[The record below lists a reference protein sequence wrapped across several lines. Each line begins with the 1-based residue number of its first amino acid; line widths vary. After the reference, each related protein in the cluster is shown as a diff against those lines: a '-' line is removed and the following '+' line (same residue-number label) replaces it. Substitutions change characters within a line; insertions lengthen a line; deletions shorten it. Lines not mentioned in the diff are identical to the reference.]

1 MRVLAA
7 SALVIGGAAAW
18 SSLNQMQQVL
28 QASSSRAS
36 DVLSKPL
43 AEFQQSLKSLTK
55 EARVAWD
62 EVSLLYPEAME
73 QVAFFSAPKKH
84 TRKPDSHWDHIIRG
98 ADVQSVWVEN
108 ANGEKERDVEGKLE
122 AYDLRTKTVDPS
134 ALGVDNVT
142 QYSGY
147 LDDNDND
154 KHLFY
159 CVSRLNNKNLNAML
173 IRLSRVLRVPQ

>member
-7 SALVIGGAAAW
+7 SALAIGGAAAW
-18 SSLNQMQQVL
+18 SPFNQVQQVL
-28 QASSSRAS
+28 QAPHRAS
-36 DVLSKPL
+36 EILSKPL
-43 AEFQQSLKSLTK
+43 ADLSQSLKSLTK
-55 EARVAWD
+55 EARIAWD

-73 QVAFFSAPKKH
+73 QVTFFSAPKKH

-108 ANGEKERDVEGKLE
+108 ADGEQERDVDGKLE
-122 AYDLRTKTVDPS
+122 AYDLRTKKADPGV
-134 ALGVDNVT
+134 LGVDNVT

-147 LDDNDND
+147 LDDNEND

-159 CVSRLNNKNLNAML
+159 CMCRIHVML
-173 IRLSRVLRVPQ
+173 FDALLIKSSRVLRVPQ

>member
-7 SALVIGGAAAW
+7 TALAVGGAAAW
-18 SSLNQMQQVL
+18 SPLDQMQQVL
-28 QASSSRAS
+28 QAPHRAS
-36 DVLSKPL
+36 DLLSKPL
-43 AEFQQSLKSLTK
+43 AELQQSLKSLTK

-73 QVAFFSAPKKH
+73 QVTFFSAPKQH

-108 ANGEKERDVEGKLE
+108 ADGEKERDVDGKLE
-122 AYDLRTKTVDPS
+122 SYDLRTKTVDPRV
-134 ALGVDNVT
+134 LGVDNVT

-159 CVSRLNNKNLNAML
+159 CKCGVHTVGFSALL
-173 IRLSRVLRVPQ
+173 ISSSRVLRVPQ

>member
-7 SALVIGGAAAW
+7 SALIIGGAAAW
-18 SSLNQMQQVL
+18 SPLQQMQQVL
-28 QASSSRAS
+28 QVPHGASE
-36 DVLSKPL
+36 VLSKPL
-43 AEFQQSLKSLTK
+43 AELQNSLKSLSK
-55 EARVAWD
+55 EARLAWD
-62 EVSLLYPEAME
+62 EVSLLYPEALE
-73 QVAFFSAPKKH
+73 QATFFSAPKKH

-98 ADVQSVWVEN
+98 SDVQSVWVEN
-108 ANGEKERDVEGKLE
+108 AKGEKERDVDGKLE

-134 ALGVDNVT
+134 VLGVDDVK

-159 CVSRLNNKNLNAML
+159 CT
-173 IRLSRVLRVPQ
+173 